1 VEIRQK
7 MLCALF
13 ALLMRA
19 VTGMHVGDCHELL
32 VRYWSCVL
40 CWNPRSKFA
49 DVASAE
55 RARRALEF
63 SPEPESTED
72 MMPHFMIR
80 WQFTSTSAKALVGKP
95 NDRTGAAKALVEGFG
110 GKLASYYLALGE
122 YDGVAIC
129 EFPNNTAAVACSMS
143 ATATGG
149 FSRFET
155 TTLLTAQEAEAA
167 MKQANQTKTEYKP
180 PGWGGS
186 PI

>member
-1 VEIRQK
+1 MSR
-7 MLCALF
+7 ALG
-13 ALLMRA
+13 ALLIIRA
-19 VTGMHVGDCHELL
+19 MLKSG
-32 VRYWSCVL
+32 
-40 CWNPRSKFA
+40 SKSA
-49 DVASAE
+49 DVAPLSKE
-55 RARRALEF
+55 HVGRRKF
-63 SPEPESTED
+63 SPEPEKTED

-110 GKLASYYLALGE
+110 GKLVSYYLALGE
-122 YDGVAIC
+122 YDGIAIC

>member
-1 VEIRQK
+1 
-7 MLCALF
+7 L
-13 ALLMRA
+13 
-19 VTGMHVGDCHELL
+19 
-32 VRYWSCVL
+32 
-40 CWNPRSKFA
+40 RSNFA
-49 DVASAE
+49 DLTSAE
-55 RARRALEF
+55 RTRRAPEF
-63 SPEPESTED
+63 SPEPENTED

-110 GKLASYYLALGE
+110 GKLMSYYLALGE

-129 EFPNNTAAVACSMS
+129 EFPNNPAAVACSMS
-143 ATATGG
+143 ATVTGG

-180 PGWGGS
+180 PGA
-186 PI
+186 